1 MDRPMRYST
10 EHKQETRSRILD
22 AAARVFRREGYGGS
36 GIDGLTKAAGVTNGA
51 FYGHFKSKSE
61 AFREVVL
68 AGLEEFR
75 LTLVGLKADTGKRWL
90 KTFIDSYL
98 GAKRTCDI
106 GEACALPTFSPE
118 MTRADTDTREAYQ
131 AELLRLIDEIATGL
145 ANRTAG
151 ERDEKAIALLA
162 MLSGGVTLAR
172 AVPDPVLAEHI
183 AKAVGKQAIAMTSH
197 TPAQTRTKAR

>member
-1 MDRPMRYST
+1 MRYST
-10 EHKQETRSRILD
+10 EHKQETRTRILE
-22 AAARVFRREGYGGS
+22 AASKVFRREGYGGS

-61 AFREVVL
+61 AFRTVVL

-75 LTLVGLKADTGKRWL
+75 LTIAGLKAHEGKRWL
-90 KTFIDSYL
+90 KTLVEGYL

-118 MTRADTDTREAYQ
+118 MTRADEDTRHAYE
-131 AELLRLIDEIATGL
+131 AELLRLIDEVSSGL
-145 ANRTAG
+145 AHRTSG
-151 ERDEKAIALLA
+151 ERDEKAIAMLA

-172 AVPDPVLAEHI
+172 AVPDPAIAERI
-183 AKAVGKQAIAMTSH
+183 AKAVGKQAMAMTSVA
-197 TPAQTRTKAR
+197 PAAPKAK

>member
-1 MDRPMRYST
+1 MPMRYST
-10 EHKQETRSRILD
+10 EHKQETRTRILD
-22 AAARVFRREGYGGS
+22 AASRVFRREGYGGS

-61 AFREVVL
+61 AFRTVVL

-75 LTLVGLKADTGKRWL
+75 LAIAGLKVQEGKRWL
-90 KTFIDSYL
+90 KTLVEVYL

-118 MTRADTDTREAYQ
+118 MTRADDETRHAYE
-131 AELLRLIDEIATGL
+131 AELLALIDEVSSGL
-145 ANRTAG
+145 THRTSS

-172 AVPDPVLAEHI
+172 AVPDPAIAERI
-183 AKAVGKQAIAMTSH
+183 AKAVGKQAMAMASAM
-197 TPAQTRTKAR
+197 PASTKARTK